1 MVAIVVRVLLEALET
16 ELLRL
21 LEATVEAKAVLKDL
35 NKDKTEDQPV
45 KLPGLKDPKITVLP
59 GLKTRLPDHK
69 GPLVKRLDPKGP
81 PKGLLEVKTVEVK
94 TVEVKEVKDDLKAKL
109 PDLKDLLKD
118 PKDLKLKAPLPDPNK
133 RLIKGHL
140 KAPSNNLIQ

>member
-1 MVAIVVRVLLEALET
+1 MVAIVVRVLLEVHET

-21 LEATVEAKAVLKDL
+21 LEATVEAKVALKNL

-45 KLPGLKDPKITVLP
+45 KLPDPKDPKITALP

-69 GPLVKRLDPKGP
+69 GPLVKRLGPKGP
-81 PKGLLEVKTVEVK
+81 PKGRLEVK
-94 TVEVKEVKDDLKAKL
+94 TVEVKEVKDDLQAKL

-133 RLIKGHL
+133 RPTKGHL
-140 KAPSNNLIQ
+140 KAPSNNLMQ